1 MRRWLLA
8 AAMLTAAACDDIS
21 ISMNDGGDANSA
33 NQAASASGRKDL
45 PRPGRY
51 AVSII
56 PQFIGDAPPMTG
68 GPLSPQNTEICYSAS
83 TTPESM
89 FAASD
94 GGCQQ
99 DDFRAERGEIH
110 GNMVCDFGNGP
121 ISTELHGSYDTEGAE
136 LVSDVT
142 YPEGTIRMNRTIKRV
157 GDC

>member
-8 AAMLTAAACDDIS
+8 AAMLTVAGCDDIS
-21 ISMNDGGDANSA
+21 ILMNEGNGGSSA
-33 NQAASASGRKDL
+33 NQAAGASGRKDL

-51 AVSII
+51 ADSVI

-68 GPLSPQNTEICYSAS
+68 SPLSPQNTEICYSAS

-94 GGCQQ
+94 GACRQE
-99 DDFRAERGEIH
+99 DFRAAGGEVYAKA
-110 GNMVCDFGNGP
+110 VCDFGNGP
-121 ISTELHGSYDTEGAE
+121 IPSELHGSYDTEGAE
-136 LVSDVT
+136 LVADVT
-142 YPEGTIRMNRTIKRV
+142 YPEGTIRMNRTIKRI